1 LREREWDRPGGDHL
15 RVPPAL
21 GQAELYSSEP
31 ISPELVLF
39 SPPELGRRA
48 REQLPNPLAD
58 TAASSPRP
66 TRRADDFGWRKLSA
80 AAEDTTDL
88 HEPSRQSHFSWRR
101 VIAAVVVLVALAG
114 AAIVVLPRPWVTL
127 SSSERRS
134 ETAATED
141 IPQTRAL
148 GDAARRG
155 PLAPH
160 AAKKLHPQTATA
172 RAAIGHATTLHRQR
186 ATVAAA
192 ATRRPLAPSRAR
204 PATTAAMVGK
214 GPFLTWSVR
223 PGGSR
228 YWVDLTIVRSHGE
241 QVLLTFMTEEPRL
254 RVPTSWYNAGRR
266 RKLVRAHYRWYV
278 WRSERATRIGS
289 SAAPLASGEFTIR

>member
-15 RVPPAL
+15 KVPPAL

-31 ISPELVLF
+31 ISPELVLV

-101 VIAAVVVLVALAG
+101 VIAAVIVLVALAG

-192 ATRRPLAPSRAR
+192 ATRRPLAASRAR
-204 PATTAAMVGK
+204 PATDRCDGRQRTVPHVVCEAWRIALLG
-214 GPFLTWSVR
+214 
-223 PGGSR
+223 
-228 YWVDLTIVRSHGE
+228 RSHD
-241 QVLLTFMTEEPRL
+241 RAIAW
-254 RVPTSWYNAGRR
+254 RAGASHVHDGRAATAR
-266 RKLVRAHYRWYV
+266 TDKLVQRGPP
-278 WRSERATRIGS
+278 SEARPS
-289 SAAPLASGEFTIR
+289 PLPLVRLALGARHADRFFCCPAC